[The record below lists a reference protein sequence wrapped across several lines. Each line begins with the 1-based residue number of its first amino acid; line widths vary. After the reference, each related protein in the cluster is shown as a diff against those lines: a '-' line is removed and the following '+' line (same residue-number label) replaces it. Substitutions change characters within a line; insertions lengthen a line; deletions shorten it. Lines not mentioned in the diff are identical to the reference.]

1 MYNVCLIWDPLSTG
15 FTVNEFMGMVSRKYD
30 ANFSTHCTVAYEKVE
45 DSNNLRYVT

>member
-30 ANFSTHCTVAYEKVE
+30 ANFSTHCTVAYEKVA